1 MSRRRDDDEAEEIVN
16 PRLAF
21 AMRHARP
28 LSSSRPG
35 DWGEIDAALLEEMR
49 LPVPAFPL
57 ELLPPF
63 WRDWVHDTARSTG
76 AAADYVV
83 LSLLAAVAGL
93 CGAGARVRLGPRWH
107 EPLVLWQAMVGPP
120 SSGKSPAIA
129 PMRELLAALDAEHTE
144 DKRVPVVSE
153 TSLSAVADAVA
164 ANPRGVVLWRDD
176 GADWLAGLADATRG
190 HWLQAWSA
198 QLLSLG
204 ARRVDRFAVSLL
216 LAFAPDRLG
225 EIMASE
231 ELAGRFLFAWPMLA
245 PRSSLVGCKPARDS
259 DALANL
265 RRIARKAGTPAD
277 PLELIVDE
285 RGLKAFDAFLPRLHA
300 AQCEADG
307 VEAAWLGK
315 GHGTVARIAG
325 VLALLAWSES
335 GAPGAPGHIGTEEM
349 DGAAR
354 LWSDYFR
361 PHARALL
368 HHATPGKRERQ
379 MRQVVRWL
387 RQQGLS
393 DVSREDVRREALQR
407 TVDASEAEQ
416 VLYRLR
422 DAGVVQRID
431 YDLPS
436 RGGRP
441 PNRWWVNP
449 ALITRGSGGNGG
461 NGGNYP
467 ARAAASAVVACK

>member
-1 MSRRRDDDEAEEIVN
+1 MPRRRDDEETEEIAN
-16 PRLAF
+16 SRLVF
-21 AMRHARP
+21 ALRHARP
-28 LSSSRPG
+28 LSASPPD
-35 DWGEIDAALLEEMR
+35 DWGEIDAALFEETR

-57 ELLPPF
+57 DLLPPF
-63 WRDWVHDTARSTG
+63 WRDWTRDTARSTG

-93 CGAGARVRLGPRWH
+93 CGAGAHVRVGPRWH
-107 EPLVLWQAMVGPP
+107 ESLVLWQALVGPP

-129 PMRELLAALDAEHTE
+129 PMRALLGTLEAEQGE
-144 DKRVPVVSE
+144 DKRVSVVGE
-153 TSLSAVADAVA
+153 TSLSAVAEAVL
-164 ANPRGVVLWRDD
+164 ANPRGVVLWGDN
-176 GADWLAGLADATRG
+176 ADWLAGLADAARG

-198 QLLSLG
+198 QPLSLG
-204 ARRVDRFAVSLL
+204 ARRVERFAASLL
-216 LAFAPDRLG
+216 LAFAPERLG
-225 EIMASE
+225 GLMASE
-231 ELAGRFLFAWPMLA
+231 ELAGRFLFTWPVLA
-245 PRSSLVGCKPARDS
+245 PRGPLVGCKPARDG

-307 VEAAWLGK
+307 AEAAWLGK
-315 GHGTVARIAG
+315 GHGTVARLAG
-325 VLALLAWSES
+325 VLALLVWSES
-335 GAPGAPGHIGTEEM
+335 GAPGAPGHIGAEEM
-349 DGAAR
+349 ERAVR

-361 PHARALL
+361 PHARALF
-368 HHATPGKRERQ
+368 HHTMPGESERQ

-387 RQQGLS
+387 RQQGS
-393 DVSREDVRREALQR
+393 PEVSREDVRREALQR
-407 TVDASEAEQ
+407 SVDASEAEQ

-461 NGGNYP
+461 NGGNYS
-467 ARAAASAVVACK
+467 ARADASAVVA

>member
-1 MSRRRDDDEAEEIVN
+1 MSRRRDDEEAEEIVN
-16 PRLAF
+16 PRNLAF
-21 AMRHARP
+21 ALRHARP
-28 LSSSRPG
+28 RSLPPPD
-35 DWGEIDAALLEEMR
+35 DWGEIDAALLEEAR

-57 ELLPPF
+57 DLLPPF
-63 WRDWVHDTARSTG
+63 WRDWARDTARSTG

-93 CGAGARVRLGPRWH
+93 CGAGASVRIGPRWH
-107 EPLVLWQAMVGPP
+107 EPLVLWQALVGPP

-129 PMRELLAALDAEHTE
+129 PMRELLATLDAEQGE
-144 DKRVPVVSE
+144 NKRVSVVSE
-153 TSLSAVADAVA
+153 TSLSTVADAVA

-176 GADWLAGLADATRG
+176 GTDWLAGLADAARG

-198 QLLSLG
+198 HPLSLG
-204 ARRVDRFAVSLL
+204 GRRVDRFAASLL
-216 LAFAPDRLG
+216 LAFAPERLG
-225 EIMASE
+225 EMMASE
-231 ELAGRFLFAWPMLA
+231 ELAGRFLFAWPVLA
-245 PRSSLVGCKPARDS
+245 PRGPLVGCKPASDG

-307 VEAAWLGK
+307 AEAAWLGK
-315 GHGTVARIAG
+315 GHGTVARLAG

-335 GAPGAPGHIGTEEM
+335 GAPGAPGHIGAEEM

-361 PHARALL
+361 PHARALF
-368 HHATPGKRERQ
+368 HRMVPSARDRQ
-379 MRQVVRWL
+379 MRQVARWL
-387 RQQGLS
+387 KTSGQT
-393 DVSREDVRREALQR
+393 DVSREEVRREALHSS
-407 TVDASEAEQ
+407 VNASDAEQ
-416 VLYRLR
+416 LLYRLR
-422 DAGVVQRID
+422 DAGFVQRIS
-431 YDLPS
+431 YESS
-436 RGGRP
+436 RMGGRP

-449 ALITRGSGGNGG
+449 ALATSEVRGNLGNLG
-461 NGGNYP
+461 NLQ
-467 ARAAASAVVACK
+467 RAAPHE

>member
-1 MSRRRDDDEAEEIVN
+1 MSRSTSDDEEEEIAN

-21 AMRHARP
+21 ALRHARP
-28 LSSSRPG
+28 PSSSPPA
-35 DWGEIDAALLEEMR
+35 DWGEIDAALLEDTR

-57 ELLPPF
+57 DLLPPF
-63 WRDWVHDTARSTG
+63 WRDWVRDTARSTG
-76 AAADYVV
+76 AAPDYVV

-93 CGAGARVRLGPRWH
+93 CGAGASVRLGPRWH
-107 EPLVLWQAMVGPP
+107 EPLVLWQALVGPP

-129 PMRELLAALDAEHTE
+129 PMRELLATLEAEQGE
-144 DKRVPVVSE
+144 DKRVSVVDE

-176 GADWLAGLADATRG
+176 GADWLAGLADAARG

-198 QLLSLG
+198 QPLSLG
-204 ARRVDRFAVSLL
+204 ARRLERFAASLL
-216 LAFAPDRLG
+216 LAFAPERLG
-225 EIMASE
+225 ELMASE
-231 ELAGRFLFAWPMLA
+231 ELAGRFLFAWPALA
-245 PRSSLVGCKPARDS
+245 PRGPLVGCKAARDG

-285 RGLKAFDAFLPRLHA
+285 RGLKAFDAVLPRLHA
-300 AQCEADG
+300 EQCEADG
-307 VEAAWLGK
+307 AEAAWLGK
-315 GHGTVARIAG
+315 GHGTVARLAG

-335 GAPGAPGHIGTEEM
+335 GAPGLPGHIGAEEM
-349 DGAAR
+349 ERAAR

-361 PHARALL
+361 PHARALF
-368 HHATPGKRERQ
+368 HRVAPSARDRQ

-387 RQQGLS
+387 KTSGQTE
-393 DVSREDVRREALQR
+393 VSREEVRREALQR
-407 TVDASEAEQ
+407 SVNASDAEQ

-422 DAGVVQRID
+422 DAGIVQRID
-431 YDLPS
+431 YDSLS
-436 RGGRP
+436 RGRP

-449 ALITRGSGGNGG
+449 ALITRGSGGN
-461 NGGNYP
+461 
-467 ARAAASAVVACK
+467 AANAGKS

>member
-1 MSRRRDDDEAEEIVN
+1 MSRRRNDDEAEEITN
-16 PRLAF
+16 PSLAF
-21 AMRHARP
+21 AMRHMRSP
-28 LSSSRPG
+28 SSSPP
-35 DWGEIDAALLEEMR
+35 DNWGEIDAALLEETR

-57 ELLPPF
+57 DLLAPF
-63 WRDWVHDTARSTG
+63 WRDWARDTARSTG
-76 AAADYVV
+76 AAADYV
-83 LSLLAAVAGL
+83 LQSLLAAVAGL
-93 CGAGARVRLGPRWH
+93 CGAGASVRLGPRWH
-107 EPLVLWQAMVGPP
+107 EPLVLWQALVGPP

-129 PMRELLAALDAEHTE
+129 PMRELLAALEAEQAE
-144 DKRVPVVSE
+144 DKRVFVVSE
-153 TSLSAVADAVA
+153 TSLSAVADAVV
-164 ANPRGVVLWRDD
+164 ANPRGVVLWGDN
-176 GADWLAGLADATRG
+176 ADWLAGLADAPRG

-198 QLLSLG
+198 QPLSLG

-216 LAFAPDRLG
+216 LAFAPERLG
-225 EIMASE
+225 EMMASE
-231 ELAGRFLFAWPMLA
+231 ELAGRFLFAWPVLA
-245 PRSSLVGCKPARDS
+245 PRGPLAGCKPARDG

-307 VEAAWLGK
+307 AEAAWLGK
-315 GHGTVARIAG
+315 GHGTVARLAG

-335 GAPGAPGHIGTEEM
+335 GAPGAPGHIGAEEM
-349 DGAAR
+349 DRAVL

-361 PHARALL
+361 PHACALF
-368 HHATPGKRERQ
+368 HHTLPGKRERQ

-449 ALITRGSGGNGG
+449 ALITKGSGGNGG
-461 NGGNYP
+461 NGGN
-467 ARAAASAVVACK
+467 